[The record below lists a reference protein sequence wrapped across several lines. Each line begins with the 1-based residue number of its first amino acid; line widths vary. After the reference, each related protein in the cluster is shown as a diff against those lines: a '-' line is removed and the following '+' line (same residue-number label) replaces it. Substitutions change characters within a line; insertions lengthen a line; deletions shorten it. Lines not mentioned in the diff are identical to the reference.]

1 MFFCFH
7 PLSTCIDQCI
17 PGVLVKAR
25 VQLGKAETK
34 TVAENGISIQF
45 SNLKIPCE

>member
-1 MFFCFH
+1 MFFYFH
-7 PLSTCIDQCI
+7 PLSTCIDRCI
-17 PGVLVKAR
+17 PGMLVKAR

-45 SNLKIPCE
+45 SNMTIT